1 MDTDEITWL
10 GIEDLEREQSK
21 GTLSAVEIS
30 EAALARIARLDPQLE
45 AYSALWPERARQRA
59 AELDSVA
66 RAGGPLGVLHG
77 VPVALKDLCDVAG
90 EPTRAGTTALGDRP
104 ASENAEVVDRLE
116 AAGAVV
122 LGKVKM
128 TEGAFAVHHPSVT
141 PPVNPWNA
149 ERWTGISSSGS
160 GVAVAAGL
168 ATFALGTD
176 TGGSIRYPSA
186 ACGLTGLKPT
196 HGRVSLRGV
205 FPLADSLDH
214 IGPMA
219 RSAAD
224 AARAF
229 SVLCGSDPRDPWSL
243 ARNPAVATASALVPR
258 ARGAKIGFD
267 PRYAEEGVEP
277 VVVAAIRAT
286 LDVFRELGA
295 EIVEFEL
302 PSVDEALG
310 AWAALGSAEIA
321 NAHAETYPSKQDQYG
336 DALAATIEA
345 GLGVSGREVA
355 HAWKQRIA
363 FARRLEGCFAAGGQ
377 TCPPAAPE
385 GLDAILAPVI
395 PGMFAANTNLADVAA
410 NPKVTLAMRYTSP
423 FNLSGSPSLTMPAGL
438 DPEGAPIGFQLV
450 GAHRDEA
457 KLLALGTA
465 YQSATDHHNQ
475 HPRLE

>member
-1 MDTDEITWL
+1 M
-10 GIEDLEREQSK
+10 
-21 GTLSAVEIS
+21 
-30 EAALARIARLDPQLE
+30 
-45 AYSALWPERARQRA
+45 
-59 AELDSVA
+59 
-66 RAGGPLGVLHG
+66 
-77 VPVALKDLCDVAG
+77 
-90 EPTRAGTTALGDRP
+90 
-104 ASENAEVVDRLE
+104 
-116 AAGAVV
+116 
-122 LGKVKM
+122 
-128 TEGAFAVHHPSVT
+128 
-141 PPVNPWNA
+141 
-149 ERWTGISSSGS
+149 
-160 GVAVAAGL
+160 
-168 ATFALGTD
+168 
-176 TGGSIRYPSA
+176 
-186 ACGLTGLKPT
+186 
-196 HGRVSLRGV
+196 
-205 FPLADSLDH
+205 
-214 IGPMA
+214 
-219 RSAAD
+219 
-224 AARAF
+224 
-229 SVLCGSDPRDPWSL
+229 
-243 ARNPAVATASALVPR
+243 
-258 ARGAKIGFD
+258 
-267 PRYAEEGVEP
+267 
-277 VVVAAIRAT
+277 VAAIRAT